1 MKPKPNEP
9 IWKHVTY
16 HASSELSLYAVMI
29 IGIILGII
37 IFS

>member
-1 MKPKPNEP
+1 MKPKPRESM
-9 IWKHVTY
+9 WKHVTHY
-16 HASSELSLYAVMI
+16 ASSELSLYAVMI

>member
-1 MKPKPNEP
+1 MKPKPKTGM
-9 IWKHVTY
+9 WKHVAY

>member
-1 MKPKPNEP
+1 MKPKPK
-9 IWKHVTY
+9 IGMWRHVIN